1 MTERFSARHGYGP
14 PAAKITVH
22 EDAPPDLRGAI
33 PLIAEDVGMLPSNM
47 RSVICRV
54 LLKQPDRDNWSEY
67 PNIWGEVYWL
77 MEEAPWYKV
86 YDIAEAIYAELC
98 RSVYSDFNANFP
110 GTEGASESANK
121 FGQRLND
128 FFVQQGIGWRLSD
141 GQIIRRGSE
150 AFVRSTREIPDR
162 LDEFGHKNAATELR
176 EASRAISRRPSPNV
190 TGAMHH
196 AMAALEATAREIT
209 GKPNPTLGALVRLL
223 ELPQPLDHA
232 VRKLWGYTSDRARHV
247 RENQNVHPS
256 EAELIVAVSGS
267 LCDFLIKRRS

>member
-33 PLIAEDVGMLPSNM
+33 PLIAAEVGMSPSVM
-47 RSVICRV
+47 RSVVCQV
-54 LLKQPDRDNWSEY
+54 LLKPPDRDNWSEY

-128 FFVQQGIGWRLSD
+128 FFVQHGIGWELGD
-141 GQIIRRGSE
+141 GKIVHRGSE
-150 AFVRSTREIPDR
+150 AFARSTGAIPER
-162 LDEFGHKNAATELR
+162 LDEFGHKNAANELR
-176 EASRAISRRPSPNV
+176 EALVDISRRPNPDI
-190 TGAMHH
+190 TGAIQH

-209 GKPNPTLGALVRLL
+209 GQTDLTLGRLVRHL
-223 ELPQPLDHA
+223 ELPRPLDQA
-232 VRKLWGYTSDRARHV
+232 VDKLWGYASDRGRHI
-247 RENQNVHPS
+247 RENQVVDHS
-256 EAELIVAVSGS
+256 EAELIVAVAGS
-267 LCDFLIKRRS
+267 LCDFLVRRRS